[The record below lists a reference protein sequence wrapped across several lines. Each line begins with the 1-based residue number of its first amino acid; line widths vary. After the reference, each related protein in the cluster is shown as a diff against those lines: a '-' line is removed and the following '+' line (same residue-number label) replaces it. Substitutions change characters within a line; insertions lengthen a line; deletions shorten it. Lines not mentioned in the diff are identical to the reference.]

1 MSHIAQ
7 ILKAEYVKGGISV
20 FFYTA
25 QAYIV
30 RVVDELRETIKFGG
44 RTTVS
49 FSMFMGEWH
58 G

>member
-1 MSHIAQ
+1 VSHIAQ

-20 FFYTA
+20 FFYTFHSN
-25 QAYIV
+25 IV

-44 RTTVS
+44 RATVS
-49 FSMFMGEWH
+49 FSTFMGEWH